1 MKKHIL
7 AIAIFA
13 LAIFLV
19 PKESL
24 AQFGIKG
31 GIYVPQYSKLKDYDN
46 YNVKNNIGFQ
56 AGVAYQIT
64 LLPVFTL
71 QPELLFVQ
79 RETKVVDEADPNDN
93 RTFRQQFL
101 QLPVSIQYG
110 IDLGL
115 VHPYVQAVPYINY
128 LLDGKI
134 TGYNWKDS
142 HRFTY
147 GIGVGAGL
155 ELWKLQLNVRYNW
168 DISKVGGKQSRDPL
182 YERYRVSKGKAFEV
196 SLAYFF

>member
-1 MKKHIL
+1 MH
-7 AIAIFA
+7 
-13 LAIFLV
+13 
-19 PKESL
+19 
-24 AQFGIKG
+24 
-31 GIYVPQYSKLKDYDN
+31 QYSKLKDYDN